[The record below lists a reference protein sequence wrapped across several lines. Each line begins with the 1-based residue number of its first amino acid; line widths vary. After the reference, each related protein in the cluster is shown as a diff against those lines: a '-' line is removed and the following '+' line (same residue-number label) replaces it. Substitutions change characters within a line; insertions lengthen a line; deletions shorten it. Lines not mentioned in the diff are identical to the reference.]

1 VSLYSLKAKAKR
13 RVRGRNGMYGADA
26 IGGIHL

>member
-1 VSLYSLKAKAKR
+1 
-13 RVRGRNGMYGADA
+13 MYGADA